1 MRGLTEQQWRSIK
14 NIINENT
21 GKETVEKL
29 SGKPS
34 FTSWIMDIGASHHLT
49 RIFDFLTI
57 FRDMDPVLI
66 VVADGR
72 EQVSLKKEKI
82 YLGADLV
89 MKSVYYVED
98 SKLYLIS
105 VGQLMDENN
114 VLFRWLITRCS
125 EPHFE
130 DADWSG

>member
-14 NIINENT
+14 NIINENA

-29 SGKPS
+29 SGKSS

-49 RIFDFLTI
+49 RIFNLLTI
-57 FRDMDPVLI
+57 FRDLDPVLI

-72 EQVSLKKEKI
+72 EQVSLKKGKI

-89 MKSVYYVED
+89 MKSVYYVEEL
-98 SKLYLIS
+98 KLDLIS

-130 DADWSG
+130 DAYWSG